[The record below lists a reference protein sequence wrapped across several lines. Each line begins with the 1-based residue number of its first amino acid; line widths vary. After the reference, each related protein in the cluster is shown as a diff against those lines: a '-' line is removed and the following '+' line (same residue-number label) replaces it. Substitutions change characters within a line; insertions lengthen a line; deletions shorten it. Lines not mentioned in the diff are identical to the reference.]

1 MCNNNTMYYFSIIG
15 TFNTNFN
22 NSSGFCLLDNEEN
35 EPKIKTLR
43 TENTPQKKMVQE
55 MKSGRKSPQS
65 EFAKNLKNNYLKS
78 NDSETSGKNNENI
91 QEVKIYENLAAQM
104 EPVSTKQF
112 TPKTPLFGR
121 AYSTEKNEVRLK
133 FLLNGVDEMKSIFF
147 YFPEMVNIFHIFLQC
162 QPVIL
167 YYKYNPHF
175 VLGKIWSSNH
185 KWLFHQ
191 RLCLV

>member
-1 MCNNNTMYYFSIIG
+1 
-15 TFNTNFN
+15 
-22 NSSGFCLLDNEEN
+22 
-35 EPKIKTLR
+35 
-43 TENTPQKKMVQE
+43 MVQE

-78 NDSETSGKNNENI
+78 KDSETSGKNENI

-104 EPVSTKQF
+104 EPISTKQF

-147 YFPEMVNIFHIFLQC
+147 YFPEMVNISFIFFFNASL
-162 QPVIL
+162 
-167 YYKYNPHF
+167 
-175 VLGKIWSSNH
+175 
-185 KWLFHQ
+185 
-191 RLCLV
+191 

>member
-1 MCNNNTMYYFSIIG
+1 MNLRGSFQKRFLNPLNNVYSMHYFSIIG
-15 TFNTNFN
+15 TFNTTNFN
-22 NSSGFCLLDNEEN
+22 NRSGFCLLDNEEN

-91 QEVKIYENLAAQM
+91 QEVKIYENLAAQI

-147 YFPEMVNIFHIFLQC
+147 YFPEMVNIS
-162 QPVIL
+162 
-167 YYKYNPHF
+167 YYRCIP
-175 VLGKIWSSNH
+175 L
-185 KWLFHQ
+185 LFY
-191 RLCLV
+191 L